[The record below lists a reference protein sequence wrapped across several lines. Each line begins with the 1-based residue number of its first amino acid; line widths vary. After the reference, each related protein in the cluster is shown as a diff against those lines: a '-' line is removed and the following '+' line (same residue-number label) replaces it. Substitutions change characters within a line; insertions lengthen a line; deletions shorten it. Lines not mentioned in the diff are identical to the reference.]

1 MADVSILIISHNKPR
16 FVKEA
21 VQCVLDQTHSNWEG
35 TLMDSGVLLS
45 QGFFAYLKD
54 PRLKIIPTG
63 ETPEFARTRN
73 MASWC
78 LNQWLNSDRA
88 QGELIMYLC
97 DDDLLYPEAFETYWS
112 FYCQND
118 RVPQAMYAS
127 QDIGVVDLQGRNQ
140 IIGRRI
146 ADRPAGRFCKGR
158 RLDCRVDSLQLCH
171 TSKLLGK
178 YREVYKTTQFH
189 SEDKR
194 DAHHA
199 DGIFMEQL
207 GALTKFY
214 NINKVLSMNRRTA
227 ESANLEYAASPLGRL
242 RATLR
247 AKLKGARERA
257 FSRRRC

>member
-1 MADVSILIISHNKPR
+1 MADLSILIISHNKPR

-21 VQCVLDQTHSNWEG
+21 VQCVLDQTHPNWEA
-35 TLMDSGVLLS
+35 TLMDSGILLN
-45 QGFFAYLKD
+45 QGFFADLKD
-54 PRLKIIPTG
+54 PRVAIIPTG

-78 LNQWLNSDRA
+78 LNHWLNSDRA
-88 QGELIMYLC
+88 RGELIMYLC
-97 DDDLLYPEAFETYWS
+97 DDDLLYPEAFETYWK
-112 FYCQND
+112 FYCEND
-118 RVPQAMYAS
+118 RMPQAMYAS
-127 QDIGVVDLQGRNQ
+127 QDIGVVDPQGRNQ
-140 IIGRRI
+140 VIGRRV
-146 ADRPAGRFCKGR
+146 ADRPAGRFCRGR

-171 TSKLLGK
+171 TSRILDKF
-178 YREVYKTTQFH
+178 REVYKTTQFH

-207 GALTKFY
+207 GALTKVY

-227 ESANLEYAASPLGRL
+227 ESVNLEYADSPFGRF

-247 AKLKGARERA
+247 AKVKGARERV
-257 FSRRRC
+257 FSRRRY